1 MCGIFCSIRKHN
13 QQSENDQ
20 VRIELFFIFLFSII
34 RYINYN
40 LLKHLNKVCVLYVV
54 KIITLDR
61 TVVAFHKRST
71 EANYSLSPIIS
82 TIEFR

>member
-1 MCGIFCSIRKHN
+1 MCGIFCSICKHN

-34 RYINYN
+34 RYINYY
-40 LLKHLNKVCVLYVV
+40 LLNKVCVLYVV
-54 KIITLDR
+54 KIMTLDR
-61 TVVAFHKRST
+61 TAVAFHKRST